1 MPPFWEFP
9 PLSLRVPVLV
19 CILALMATA
28 VGGVADPFYVNFN
41 PSWRTAYQSRG
52 RVIEDRPM
60 FMTLTRAG
68 FDSKDYGNF
77 GKIGFW
83 NWDVSSLSGRRD
95 MVHRRPLNEMDYG
108 VYWTYTWDFGQYG
121 DEWKGWSL
129 TSDFIKDW
137 ITLEG
142 YAHTYRKAKSNA
154 SISEWRFGQSLENP
168 YLTPFYL
175 LRRSSHPT
183 EWFYARTGIRR
194 KFALTDT
201 IAFTPEFYAENGNE
215 FLFERRYGAKP
226 NGGHYHGG
234 LMTLNL
240 ILELSWKV
248 SNMATVYAN
257 VHQFDVTN
265 DDARERIKARK
276 TVSAVRDLTIG
287 TVGIRFRF

>member
-1 MPPFWEFP
+1 MKKIVFG
-9 PLSLRVPVLV
+9 LIVLTGTV
-19 CILALMATA
+19 W
-28 VGGVADPFYVNFN
+28 GGRIDPFYVNFN
-41 PSWRTAYQSRG
+41 PSWRTGYQSRS
-52 RVIEDRPM
+52 RLIEDRPM
-60 FMTLTRAG
+60 FMTMTRAG

-83 NWDVSSLSGRRD
+83 NWTVSSLSGRRD
-95 MVHRRPLNEMDYG
+95 YLHRRPLNEMDYG
-108 VYWTYTWDFGQYG
+108 AYWTYFWDFSQYS
-121 DEWKGWSL
+121 DDWKGWGL
-129 TSDFIKDW
+129 TTDFVKDW

-142 YAHTYRKAKSNA
+142 YTHPYRESKTNA
-154 SISEWRFGQSLENP
+154 SINEWRFEQTLNNP
-168 YLTPFYL
+168 YASPFYL

-183 EWFYARTGIRR
+183 EWFYARVGARR

-201 IAFTPEFYAENGNE
+201 IAFTPEFFAENGNE
-215 FLFERRYGAKP
+215 YLFERRYGAKP

-248 SNMATVYAN
+248 SDMMTVYAN

-265 DDARERIKARK
+265 DDARDRIKARK
-276 TVSAVRDLTIG
+276 VVSAKRDVTIG

>member
-1 MPPFWEFP
+1 M
-9 PLSLRVPVLV
+9 R
-19 CILALMATA
+19 
-28 VGGVADPFYVNFN
+28 
-41 PSWRTAYQSRG
+41 
-52 RVIEDRPM
+52 
-60 FMTLTRAG
+60 
-68 FDSKDYGNF
+68 
-77 GKIGFW
+77 
-83 NWDVSSLSGRRD
+83 
-95 MVHRRPLNEMDYG
+95 
-108 VYWTYTWDFGQYG
+108 
-121 DEWKGWSL
+121 
-129 TSDFIKDW
+129 
-137 ITLEG
+137 
-142 YAHTYRKAKSNA
+142 
-154 SISEWRFGQSLENP
+154 EWRFGQSLENP

-201 IAFTPEFYAENGNE
+201 IAFTPEFFAENGNE

-287 TVGIRFRF
+287 AVGIRFRF